1 VVGCRHCHQL
11 AYSSQSEDAAD
22 RARRRERRIRKQL
35 GMGKNLF
42 EPIEHKPPRMH
53 WQTFFRLR
61 DEATRFGRI
70 SLADLQRPVSRFVR
84 T

>member
-1 VVGCRHCHQL
+1 
-11 AYSSQSEDAAD
+11 
-22 RARRRERRIRKQL
+22 
-35 GMGKNLF
+35 MGKNLF